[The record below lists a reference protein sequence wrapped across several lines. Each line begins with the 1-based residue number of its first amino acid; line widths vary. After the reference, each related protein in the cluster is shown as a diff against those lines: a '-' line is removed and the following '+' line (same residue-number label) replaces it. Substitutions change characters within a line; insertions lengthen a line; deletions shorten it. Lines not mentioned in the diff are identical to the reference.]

1 MRKFK
6 IFVEQP
12 YLIFNPM
19 KKTVFAL
26 LFLPFIILAQP
37 PMQFK
42 KADRNVI
49 FGMYSGLALLMDIY
63 YPDSPNGIGLV
74 HVSGSGFNKP
84 LSMAAQP
91 LNHQGHVSLECQQ
104 LINEG
109 YTVFSINHRATP
121 RFKFPDPIEDA
132 QRAVRYIRHNADKFK
147 INPDKIGAIGGSSGG
162 NIVLMIALLDGSG
175 RTDDDDPINRES
187 AKVQAVIAR
196 APVTT
201 FLNQSLYKNGV
212 YLGLRGKEI
221 ERANSLEYQIAK
233 KASPVAH
240 ATPDDPPV
248 LLMHGDLDKT
258 VPIIHSQMLVDSLN
272 KYGVENELMVIK
284 NAGHGPSFK
293 GGLNVSEVEGKRIQW
308 FKKHLLDQ

>member
-1 MRKFK
+1 
-6 IFVEQP
+6 
-12 YLIFNPM
+12 M

-63 YPDSPNGIGLV
+63 YTDSPNGIGLV
-74 HVSGSGFNKP
+74 HGSGSGFNKP

-91 LNHQGHVSLECQQ
+91 LNHQSHVSLECQQ

-121 RFKFPDPIEDA
+121 RFKFPDPIDDA

>member
-1 MRKFK
+1 
-6 IFVEQP
+6 
-12 YLIFNPM
+12 M

-187 AKVQAVIAR
+187 AKIQAVIAR

-221 ERANSLEYQIAK
+221 EWANSLEYQIAK

>member
-1 MRKFK
+1 
-6 IFVEQP
+6 
-12 YLIFNPM
+12 M

-121 RFKFPDPIEDA
+121 RFKFPDPIDDA

>member
-1 MRKFK
+1 
-6 IFVEQP
+6 
-12 YLIFNPM
+12 M

-26 LFLPFIILAQP
+26 LFLPFIIVAQP

-240 ATPDDPPV
+240 ATPNDPPV

-293 GGLNVSEVEGKRIQW
+293 AGLNVSEVEGKRIQW

>member
-1 MRKFK
+1 
-6 IFVEQP
+6 
-12 YLIFNPM
+12 M

-26 LFLPFIILAQP
+26 LFLPFIIVAQP

-63 YPDSPNGIGLV
+63 YPDYPNGIGLV

-221 ERANSLEYQIAK
+221 ERVNSLEYRIAK

>member
-1 MRKFK
+1 
-6 IFVEQP
+6 
-12 YLIFNPM
+12 M

-91 LNHQGHVSLECQQ
+91 LNHQSHVSLECQQ

-121 RFKFPDPIEDA
+121 RFKFPDPIDDA

>member
-26 LFLPFIILAQP
+26 LFLPFIIVAQP

-240 ATPDDPPV
+240 ATPNDPPV

-293 GGLNVSEVEGKRIQW
+293 AGLNVSEVEGKRIQW

>member
-1 MRKFK
+1 
-6 IFVEQP
+6 
-12 YLIFNPM
+12 M

-221 ERANSLEYQIAK
+221 ERVNSLEYQIAK

>member
-1 MRKFK
+1 
-6 IFVEQP
+6 
-12 YLIFNPM
+12 M

-91 LNHQGHVSLECQQ
+91 LNHQSHVSLECQQ

>member
-1 MRKFK
+1 
-6 IFVEQP
+6 
-12 YLIFNPM
+12 M